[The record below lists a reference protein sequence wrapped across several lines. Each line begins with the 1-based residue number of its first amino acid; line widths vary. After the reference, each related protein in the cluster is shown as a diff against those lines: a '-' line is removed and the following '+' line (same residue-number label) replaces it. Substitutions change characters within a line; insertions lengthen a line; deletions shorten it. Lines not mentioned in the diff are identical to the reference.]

1 MGGNRRGRSAGLP
14 IDDGVASAPSPAA
27 PPPPAAPPDSSS
39 TASLST
45 TGPPGAS
52 VSTTTDSWSE
62 VTAGSP
68 HSRRANNNIT
78 DIAPPTTTTDPSST
92 TTHGAVNFT
101 LHPDFDLSD
110 DAGGGAPTTTSNDNI
125 SPSPSGG
132 DVHPPAITE
141 LFAELDL
148 LRTQANNIQA
158 QLDGQ
163 RAEAT
168 NIQAQLDNQRAVSVD
183 FARLLNNIQNELQT
197 LRDASTSH
205 SDMIG
210 HAIKIADESHAH
222 ISEFKSVASDLTRQF
237 HTVTTTVDNFIAQQT
252 TSTSTSP
259 PAHSSTIDEA
269 FAAADAALSDG
280 IASMQNEVSD
290 RLDREI
296 SSRTTNTSTPGVR
309 FTNVNDRWRTREP
322 YDSDAAYAAAHAPS
336 PTSST
341 PDSTTAREFS
351 TRAQEDS
358 STSSHHHSSPR
369 GTYGDSLSPRFNGP
383 TSPRYRLA
391 ITRGLSAEVL
401 AWHAGDLSGGDAV
414 DGTDFM
420 EDTDVAAL
428 GITPDLACEVAED
441 HLDIFTHWINPRWM
455 QRDTRDFNANEIGYT
470 APSTGGPNVDA
481 ILKQISNWDKLSD
494 LTPTGLHAFYNKLRR
509 HCFKWKIALMPF
521 GALNLKY
528 QCFGHGLCTC
538 GLGLTRYKTMGDAL
552 FLILEY
558 LLPMTNPII
567 ATTLDTLASSPSTA
581 NGYTLLWTL
590 LREFIPMLDTTT
602 PTQLPLWPDSDDIFQ
617 YARLIIMFCDLAQHR
632 GPPYTEAMKSRLFLT
647 TVRGRYVS
655 MASHF
660 TALVGT
666 YCPGRD
672 GAVHCSG
679 PIPKHLTVLELARSF
694 YDEASRL
701 DSSVPVAFTPSIH
714 AHQTRAAPS
723 SDTTPLPD
731 ATQVTLR
738 SPTSTITTA
747 TSNRHPPL
755 CRPTHIQGFV
765 ANATRTDAS
774 HRQRSAP
781 NPTSRRSRSPNR
793 QRYESACEACGKY
806 GHPANRCNMLAM
818 ALFIQRYARN
828 RSNAEL
834 MKALEAYWVE
844 RNKPF
849 LPRDDRSPRTILAN
863 YCAEFEFAE
872 DMVDME
878 MDWAF
883 LHDPSAVEEDS
894 E

>member
-1 MGGNRRGRSAGLP
+1 
-14 IDDGVASAPSPAA
+14 
-27 PPPPAAPPDSSS
+27 
-39 TASLST
+39 
-45 TGPPGAS
+45 
-52 VSTTTDSWSE
+52 
-62 VTAGSP
+62 
-68 HSRRANNNIT
+68 
-78 DIAPPTTTTDPSST
+78 
-92 TTHGAVNFT
+92 
-101 LHPDFDLSD
+101 
-110 DAGGGAPTTTSNDNI
+110 
-125 SPSPSGG
+125 
-132 DVHPPAITE
+132 
-141 LFAELDL
+141 
-148 LRTQANNIQA
+148 
-158 QLDGQ
+158 
-163 RAEAT
+163 
-168 NIQAQLDNQRAVSVD
+168 
-183 FARLLNNIQNELQT
+183 
-197 LRDASTSH
+197 
-205 SDMIG
+205 MIG
-210 HAIKIADESHAH
+210 HAIKIADESHAR
-222 ISEFKSVASDLTRQF
+222 ILEFKSVASDLTRQF

-259 PAHSSTIDEA
+259 PAQSSTIEEA

-280 IASMQNEVSD
+280 IASMQNEVGD

-296 SSRTTNTSTPGVR
+296 SSRTNNASTPGVR
-309 FTNVNDRWRTREP
+309 FSNVDVRWRNQEP
-322 YDSDAAYAAAHAPS
+322 YDSDAAYAAAHTTS

-358 STSSHHHSSPR
+358 STGSQHRSSPR

-391 ITRGLSAEVL
+391 ITRGLSSEVL
-401 AWHAGDLSGGDAV
+401 TWHAGTLSGGDAV
-414 DGTDFM
+414 DGIDFM
-420 EDTDVAAL
+420 EDTDVTAL
-428 GITPDLACEVAED
+428 GITSDFSCEVAED
-441 HLDIFTHWINPRWM
+441 HLDIVTNWINPRWM
-455 QRDTRDFNANEIGYT
+455 QRDTRDFNANEFGYT

-538 GLGLTRYKTMGDAL
+538 GLGLTKYKSMGDAL

-558 LLPMTNPII
+558 LLPMTNPIV

-590 LREFIPMLDTTT
+590 LREFIPMLDNTT
-602 PTQLPLWPDSDDIFQ
+602 PTQLPVWPDSDDIFQ

-679 PIPKHLTVLELARSF
+679 PLPKHLTVLELARSF

-714 AHQTRAAPS
+714 AHQTRATPTS
-723 SDTTPLPD
+723 VTTPVPD
-731 ATQVTLR
+731 ATQVSLR
-738 SPTSTITTA
+738 SPTSTITTD
-747 TSNRHPPL
+747 TSHQHSL

-765 ANATRTDAS
+765 ANATRTDTS
-774 HRQRSAP
+774 QQRRSAP
-781 NPTSRRSRSPNR
+781 NPTARRSRSPNR
-793 QRYESACEACGKY
+793 PRYESACEACGKY
-806 GHPANRCNMLAM
+806 GHPANRCDMLAM

-834 MKALEAYWVE
+834 MKALEAHWIE

-849 LPRDDRSPRTILAN
+849 LPRDDRTPRTILAN
-863 YCAEFEFAE
+863 YCAEFEYAE
-872 DMVDME
+872 DKVDSE
-878 MDWAF
+878 MDWDF